1 MDFYYYFCEIID
13 KIMVANT
20 VAAKNDLTLL
30 KLYLQHEKIEQ
41 QLPNGVENYRI
52 SLNVDMLILEMRKKK
67 KCMSS

>member
-1 MDFYYYFCEIID
+1 MDFYYYFCETID

-41 QLPNGVENYRI
+41 QLPRGVENYRI
-52 SLNVDMLILEMRKKK
+52 LLNVDMLILEMRKKK
-67 KCMSS
+67 KCLSS